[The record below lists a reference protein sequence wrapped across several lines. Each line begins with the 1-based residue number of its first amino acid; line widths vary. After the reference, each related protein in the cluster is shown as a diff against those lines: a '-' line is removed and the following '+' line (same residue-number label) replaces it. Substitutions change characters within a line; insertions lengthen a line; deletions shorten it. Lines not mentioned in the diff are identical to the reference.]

1 MPVRFR
7 QGVTIGVSS
16 TSAEEKDLGN
26 LKWEV
31 VTDDLGE
38 GGSWKTLVEAG
49 EIDLEIALDNLAA
62 AKFLALRTVSK
73 DPTQNPVALTFKKE
87 SALGEPFVVQPLAG
101 TKEGHFMISTD
112 AITALFVTNSG
123 VVDMEVTIV
132 TAGD

>member
-7 QGVTIGVSS
+7 QGVNIGVSS

-49 EIDLEIALDNLAA
+49 ETDLEIALDNLSE

-73 DPTQNPVALTFKKE
+73 DPTKDPVALTFKKE
-87 SALGEPFVVQPLAG
+87 SPAGEPFVVQPLTG
-101 TKEGHFMISTD
+101 TKEGHFMICTD
-112 AITALFVTNSG
+112 SITALYVTNAG
-123 VVDMEVTIV
+123 AVDMEVTIV

>member
-7 QGVTIGVSS
+7 QGVKIGVSS

-26 LKWEV
+26 LNWEI

-49 EIDLEIALDNLAA
+49 ETDLEIALDNLAS

-73 DPTQNPVALTFKKE
+73 DPTKTPVALDFKKE
-87 SALGEPFVVQPLAG
+87 SPTGEVFTVAPLSG
-101 TKEGHFMISTD
+101 TKEGHFMICTD
-112 AITALFVTNSG
+112 SITALYVTNAG
-123 VVDMEVTIV
+123 AVDMEVTIV